1 MLGFSP
7 PLKGHGPEAG
17 NFHLKTFFVK
27 RFLMSAQPVLATKGV
42 TKRFGDFVAV
52 NNVDFELIEKETLGI
67 IGPNGAGKTTFINL
81 LTGYYVPEQ
90 GQIFYQGEDITHL
103 SPAKRV
109 KLGIVRT
116 FQLVHVFDNLTVS
129 DNLGLAYFRKKEEKP
144 FSLRM
149 FYTSLRQSEF
159 APRIQETLDMMELTS
174 MRNEVAANLSLG
186 GKKRLELA
194 MSFISDPKVVVFD
207 EPFSGLGDQEIDE
220 VIQVLKKYTHD
231 RTLLLIEHKVSKL
244 EDFVDRLAVMHEG
257 EMIACGE
264 CQATLNDPE
273 VRRCYWKL
281 EC

>member
-1 MLGFSP
+1 
-7 PLKGHGPEAG
+7 
-17 NFHLKTFFVK
+17 
-27 RFLMSAQPVLATKGV
+27 MSAQPVLATKGV